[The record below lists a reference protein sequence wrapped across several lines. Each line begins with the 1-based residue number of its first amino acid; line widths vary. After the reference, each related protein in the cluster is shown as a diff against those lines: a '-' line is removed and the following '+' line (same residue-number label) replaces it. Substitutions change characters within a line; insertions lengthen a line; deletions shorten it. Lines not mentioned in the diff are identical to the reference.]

1 MPTLTAECLPVCG
14 GTQVNDRMLGS
25 ILRDFLIVL
34 EEHADRS
41 GVVVNATTADITA
54 M

>member
-1 MPTLTAECLPVCG
+1 
-14 GTQVNDRMLGS
+14 MLGS
-25 ILRDFLIVL
+25 ILRDFLVVL

-41 GVVVNATTADITA
+41 GVLVNATTTDIFA